1 MARRG
6 DDWSWIVRCRA
17 APRACI
23 FGGGGWCCELSAC
36 ACLWLWSR
44 VWCVPYKATCVI
56 LWLFKN
62 NSVPQLL
69 ELIDEIHRRQF
80 ALAQGRAQS

>member
-1 MARRG
+1 MARCG

-36 ACLWLWSR
+36 
-44 VWCVPYKATCVI
+44 VFVVVVEGD
-56 LWLFKN
+56 LWLFKNN

>member
-23 FGGGGWCCELSAC
+23 FGGGGWCCELSAN
-36 ACLWLWSR
+36 AFVVVVEGVVR
-44 VWCVPYKATCVI
+44 PVQGDV
-56 LWLFKN
+56 WLFKNN